1 MLVAKHGGASTTV
14 APAGTNFSAQQL
26 VNDKQGK
33 WPDATPLPSRFGPED
48 MSFTAL
54 FSNAGEI
61 QGRTLI
67 SPAEEAQGAALF
79 TQLYGQGQA
88 KPLTPVAPAV
98 NGE

>member
-1 MLVAKHGGASTTV
+1 
-14 APAGTNFSAQQL
+14 
-26 VNDKQGK
+26 
-33 WPDATPLPSRFGPED
+33 

-54 FSNAGEI
+54 FSNEGEV

-88 KPLTPVAPAV
+88 SPLTPVMPPV